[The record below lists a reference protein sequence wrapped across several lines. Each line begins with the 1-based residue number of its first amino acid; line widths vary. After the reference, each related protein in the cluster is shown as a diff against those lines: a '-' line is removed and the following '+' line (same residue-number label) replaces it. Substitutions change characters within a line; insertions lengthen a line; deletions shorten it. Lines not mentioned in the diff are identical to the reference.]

1 MEPKPPVSFPTKTPA
16 TPTLSLR
23 RRSPLEVSEAS
34 SAARDSIK
42 AIVAATRTPWGTPQT
57 LDESRLTELERSLRQ
72 LEVMLAERE
81 HVVAETEARLVER
94 ERDLAEAEAL
104 LHARERL
111 IHAARKAA
119 PVETGISAEERA
131 ALAHLKE
138 ELEKQEAS
146 LKEAKQAVRDREAF
160 LEESENKL
168 FEKVQAQ
175 QEKETELEQ
184 KEEELKARLH
194 RLREREAAID
204 PAAAAALQ
212 AEQEAARKFDEFKE

>member
-1 MEPKPPVSFPTKTPA
+1 MEQKPPVNFPTKTAA
-16 TPTLSLR
+16 TPVLSLR
-23 RRSPLEVSEAS
+23 RRSPLEVAAAS

-57 LDESRLTELERSLRQ
+57 LDEPQLSELERSLRQ

-111 IHAARKAA
+111 LQAARKNTAA
-119 PVETGISAEERA
+119 DPGISAEERA

-146 LKEAKQAVRDREAF
+146 LKEAKQAVREREAF